1 MELTHVADSGRW
13 LALNDEVQIGEL
25 IYEVENDVMTI
36 SHAEVEAFYRG
47 NKIAE
52 ELVLAAIRQ
61 ARENNWKVVPA
72 CSFAKTIFERY
83 PDERDVL
90 AESCSG

>member
-1 MELTHVADSGRW
+1 MELIHVEDQGKW

-25 IYEVENDVMTI
+25 VYTRDENTLTITYTEVEPY
-36 SHAEVEAFYRG
+36 YRG

-52 ELVLAAIRQ
+52 ELVLSAIKL
-61 ARENNWKVVPA
+61 ARDNGLKVVPA
-72 CSFAKTIFERY
+72 CSFAVTVFERY

-90 AESCSG
+90 S

>member
-1 MELTHVADSGRW
+1 MELIHVEDQSKW

-25 IYEVENDVMTI
+25 VYEIGDDKLTITFTEVEP
-36 SHAEVEAFYRG
+36 HYRG

-52 ELVLAAIRQ
+52 ELVLAAIKL
-61 ARENNWKVVPA
+61 ARDKQLKVVPA
-72 CSFAKTIFERY
+72 CSFAETVFERY

-90 AESCSG
+90 A

>member
-1 MELTHVADSGRW
+1 MELIHVEDQSKW

-25 IYEVENDVMTI
+25 VYTRNERTLTITYTEVEPY
-36 SHAEVEAFYRG
+36 YRG

-52 ELVLAAIRQ
+52 ELVLAAIKL
-61 ARENNWKVVPA
+61 ARDNGLKVVPA
-72 CSFAKTIFERY
+72 CSFAETVFERY

-90 AESCSG
+90 A

>member
-1 MELTHVADSGRW
+1 MELIHVEDQSKW

-25 IYEVENDVMTI
+25 VYTRNERTLTITNTEVEPY
-36 SHAEVEAFYRG
+36 YRG

-52 ELVLAAIRQ
+52 ELVLAAIKL
-61 ARENNWKVVPA
+61 ARDNGLKVVPA
-72 CSFAKTIFERY
+72 CSFAETVFERY

-90 AESCSG
+90 A